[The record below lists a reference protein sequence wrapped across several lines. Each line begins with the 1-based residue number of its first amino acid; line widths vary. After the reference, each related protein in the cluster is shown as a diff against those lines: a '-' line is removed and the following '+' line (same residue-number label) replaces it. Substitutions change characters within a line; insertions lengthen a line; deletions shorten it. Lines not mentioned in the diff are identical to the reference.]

1 MSDSEEDWPEWNCFE
16 CHRVAVNSVY
26 LDLQMLTKEHVILV
40 DVNGEK
46 WVQCM
51 CNRRFHLNCTT
62 NLPKNVEES
71 DFADIYICNYCG
83 WFMSGAYDSEN
94 ATAL

>member
-16 CHRVAVNSVY
+16 CHRVAVNSVC

-51 CNRRFHLNCTT
+51 CNRRWKKSKDSCILNTLSVIVT
-62 NLPKNVEES
+62 EL
-71 DFADIYICNYCG
+71 
-83 WFMSGAYDSEN
+83 
-94 ATAL
+94 